1 MDSDFY
7 TEFENNFRGSRE
19 QIINVL
25 SNYDGLIDYIL
36 NIDNHPSLLDIGSGR
51 GEWIQKCNAKG
62 FKSIGLELDTKMVND
77 CKKLNLDIK
86 QGDALSLLDDF
97 SEDSFSIISAFH
109 VIEHMNHK
117 NIKELLIKSKRI
129 LKPKGLL
136 ILETPSIDNLIVSSK
151 SFHIDP
157 THINPIHPDLL
168 AFMIKRSGF
177 DRLKYYFINGGPLQ
191 NSEADLLTRV
201 FNGVAQDVVL
211 VGSKSNQIDNS
222 IFENPNLII
231 RDMSVGLTS
240 LEAAIE
246 FDNYSRNRYA
256 QYDEAIF
263 LMRKRI
269 TCLERQLQHYTRL
282 YDQNFY
288 SILIKIIRKVK
299 SKVFTFYVRF
309 KNKIKSFFRFQ
320 FNNKSYINFIKRI
333 YKIQSIFYLLR
344 YLEKILDHIG
354 FRVYQYKL
362 VKKSKK
368 MKEDFELVAKH
379 DSYLATYFNSSD
391 DAKNILK
398 DLNKNSQL

>member
-1 MDSDFY
+1 M
-7 TEFENNFRGSRE
+7 TEK
-19 QIINVL
+19 
-25 SNYDGLIDYIL
+25 
-36 NIDNHPSLLDIGSGR
+36 H
-51 GEWIQKCNAKG
+51 
-62 FKSIGLELDTKMVND
+62 
-77 CKKLNLDIK
+77 KLNLGAGKDIRPDYVNHDIAMIE
-86 QGDALSLLDDF
+86 GIDEVHDLNDIPWPWPDDRF
-97 SEDSFSIISAFH
+97 SEIVALD
-109 VIEHMNHK
+109 VLEHLDNFFPVMEE
-117 NIKELLIKSKRI
+117 IYRV
-129 LKPKGLL
+129 LKPKGV
-136 ILETPSIDNLIVSSK
+136 IRIKVPYWNSAY
-151 SFHIDP
+151 FHIDP

-269 TCLERQLQHYTRL
+269 TCLERQLQHYARL
-282 YDQNFY
+282 YDQNFF

-309 KNKIKSFFRFQ
+309 NNKIKSSFRFQ
-320 FNNKSYINFIKRI
+320 FNNKSYITFIKRI

-379 DSYLATYFNSSD
+379 DNSLATYFNSSD